1 MTYGDYI
8 IRFEHKF
15 LHNIFT
21 EKQLHLAEHTA
32 SLQNCYEIF
41 SKYIQICVGL
51 IALLNGNRRDDFI
64 NDEIEEFV
72 EEEFVG
78 ETLQVIK
85 NTINKTE
92 IKNALAQSREEV
104 YKFNLKVYA
113 FVYDKIAFL

>member
-1 MTYGDYI
+1 MKLEPTNSKTPDSKMTYGDYI

-15 LHNIFT
+15 LRNIFT
-21 EKQLHLAEHTA
+21 EKELHLAEHTA
-32 SLQNCYEIF
+32 SLQNYYEIF

-51 IALLNGNRRDDFI
+51 IASLNGNRRDDFI
-64 NDEIEEFV
+64 NNEIEEFV

-92 IKNALAQSREEV
+92 MF
-104 YKFNLKVYA
+104 YKK
-113 FVYDKIAFL
+113 